1 MPTQGCFTTLAP
13 SACFISATCGTTA
26 ECGARLPRADSL
38 SVVNPCPLILPPNPS
53 MLRVSWEKPPLIK
66 TTETEMDIHD
76 HPISSP
82 TSQLIRN
89 TIRKFRR
96 LSKGSPA
103 CSPSGFRIVLI
114 STRRITKTENHY
126 SSWLGGLS
134 VRGLSDDVVSLLTHS
149 TGVYKLPYL

>member
-1 MPTQGCFTTLAP
+1 MNEPPSEFQLQPLSPDYSTSRPYGLVGHADPGMSHYLSSIGLRRAGADTLALLL
-13 SACFISATCGTTA
+13 
-26 ECGARLPRADSL
+26 R
-38 SVVNPCPLILPPNPS
+38 VPLVILPPNPS
-53 MLRVSWEKPPLIK
+53 MLHVSWEKPPLTK

-134 VRGLSDDVVSLLTHS
+134 VRGL
-149 TGVYKLPYL
+149 